1 MDKIIQ
7 YLRLLEQLNRQSLEY
22 IRALQA
28 ELEFQRF
35 VNNMQF
41 LLIGVLAIIFLS
53 LCFFDEIFFIAEKIN
68 SKIWK
73 KKI

>member
-53 LCFFDEIFFIAEKIN
+53 LCFFDELFFISEKIN
-68 SKIWK
+68 KIWK
-73 KKI
+73 KKN

>member
-1 MDKIIQ
+1 MH

-53 LCFFDEIFFIAEKIN
+53 LCFFDEFFFIVEKIN

>member
-7 YLRLLEQLNRQSLEY
+7 YLRLLERLNRQSLEY

-53 LCFFDEIFFIAEKIN
+53 LCFFDELFFISEKIN
-68 SKIWK
+68 KIWK
-73 KKI
+73 KKN

>member
-35 VNNMQF
+35 VNDMQF
-41 LLIGVLAIIFLS
+41 LLIGVLIAIFLS
-53 LCFFDEIFFIAEKIN
+53 LCFFDELFFIAEKIN
-68 SKIWK
+68 DKWK
-73 KKI
+73 KKK

>member
-1 MDKIIQ
+1 MH

-53 LCFFDEIFFIAEKIN
+53 LCFFDEIFFIVEKIN